1 MLVYILTHINHQG
14 DTSRKRMQRQS
25 GTHMHIDA
33 KSIKTNSINAGTF
46 LFSSLYRTQ
55 PGSNIN
61 SWIRSVCFWF
71 DDDPLRLS
79 WWVKRQKSSTISF
92 SNPPLFFFVIW
103 DKKHLAS
110 NELQKKVVVV
120 SKVFVSPCFGN
131 WSNLTDI
138 FFKWVEITNEND
150 VSQNLL
156 TKIRRLTIQ

>member
-1 MLVYILTHINHQG
+1 
-14 DTSRKRMQRQS
+14 MQRQS
-25 GTHMHIDA
+25 GTLMDIDA
-33 KSIKTNSINAGTF
+33 KSIKTHSINAGTVYF
-46 LFSSLYRTQ
+46 LRSTERK
-55 PGSNIN
+55 GSNIS
-61 SWIRSVCFWF
+61 SWIISVCFWF

-103 DKKHLAS
+103 YKKHLAS

-138 FFKWVEITNEND
+138 FFKWVEITNENN